1 MKKQSG
7 VLENMLYFMTKFS
20 LYMLNRS
27 DYLQEKM
34 PFINEGQQFTLFK
47 ARKHFKCNHT
57 TTSHVFQLNVKTSK
71 TKSFKYTPYK
81 RPKRSL
87 C

>member
-1 MKKQSG
+1 
-7 VLENMLYFMTKFS
+7 
-20 LYMLNRS
+20 MLNRS

-71 TKSFKYTPYK
+71 TKSV
-81 RPKRSL
+81 
-87 C
+87 